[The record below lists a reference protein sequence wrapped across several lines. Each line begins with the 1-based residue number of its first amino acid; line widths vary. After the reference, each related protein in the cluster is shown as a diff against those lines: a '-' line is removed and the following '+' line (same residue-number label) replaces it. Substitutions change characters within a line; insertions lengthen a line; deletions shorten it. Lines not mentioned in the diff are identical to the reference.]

1 MTTPVPAARVRRS
14 DHEHANFPA
23 DEHIPAPALEA
34 VTAFIGL
41 RVRLDEAEEQRGLVT
56 RKLAEATAKDQAAL
70 DKHVLDGGSA
80 STFAYEN
87 TAAAKKAIVDASA
100 DIEALK
106 RVIGP
111 AYVKAAEA
119 LQGVLPQGKAQARG
133 LIEEKQQAYLSAIA
147 TVQEARRAYLEAVG
161 LMYFWEH
168 LQARG
173 ECIGNAGYSDQINLA
188 RGPITRVD
196 GEIFKVLHSDAQA
209 HTRLDGQLGNR
220 PTW

>member
-1 MTTPVPAARVRRS
+1 MTTPVPAARIHRS

-23 DEHIPAPALEA
+23 DQHIPAPALEV
-34 VTAFIGL
+34 VTAFLNL
-41 RVRLDEAEEQRGLVT
+41 RVRLDEAEEQRSLAT
-56 RKLAEATAKDQAAL
+56 RKLADATAKDQAAL
-70 DKHVLDGGSA
+70 DQHVLNGGSA
-80 STFAYEN
+80 STFTYEN
-87 TAAAKKAIVDASA
+87 TTAAKQAIIDAGA

-111 AYVKAAEA
+111 AYVKAAQA
-119 LQGVLPQGKAQARG
+119 LQSVLPQGKAQAKG
-133 LIEEKQQAYLSAIA
+133 LIEETQQAYLSAI
-147 TVQEARRAYLEAVG
+147 TTMQEARRAYLEAVG

-196 GEIFKVLHSDAQA
+196 GEIFKVLNLDAQA
-209 HTRLDGQLGNR
+209 HTRLDGQLGHR